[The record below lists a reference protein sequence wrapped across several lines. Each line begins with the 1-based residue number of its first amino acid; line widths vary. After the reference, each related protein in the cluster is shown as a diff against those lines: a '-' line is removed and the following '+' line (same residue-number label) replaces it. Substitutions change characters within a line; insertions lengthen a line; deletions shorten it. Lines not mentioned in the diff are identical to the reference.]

1 MKLDLKGRFNVFK
14 LTYLKW
20 SADDP
25 FRQSATIAYYAIFS
39 LPALMLILVSLA
51 GVVFGRDA
59 VSGKISDQIGSVMGA
74 ETAKQVNDMIARAW
88 QSKHSLVASIV
99 GFVTLITGSIG
110 VFTELKTSLNYIWEV
125 KPKPNQKFLKSL
137 KDKLFSFGLV
147 LSIGFLM
154 LVSLIL
160 TSLLSALSVC
170 ISAHFSTFATVMLH
184 VLNLGLSFTLVAVL
198 FAMMFKILPDAKVGW
213 KYVRSGA
220 LLTAVLFII
229 GKYALGLYFGK
240 FQPAS
245 TYGAAGSIVLIL
257 LWVSYSCMILFFG
270 AEYTKQLQEKAEG
283 KIAADENGVKM
294 KGQDPISPGNKA
306 PVPLEPKS

>member
-160 TSLLSALSVC
+160 TSLLSALSVW